1 MNQFLARLFL
11 FQMSYMKHLF
21 LSLLLGLTL
30 FAEAQTNVS
39 GGIYSNTTWTLA
51 NSPYIVTDDIVVFPG
66 KTLTI
71 EPGVDVQFVSDVT
84 FNTNNMIYLEIRGS
98 LVANG
103 TAADKIT
110 FRSTTNATRNDWYGI
125 NVKSSQGGT
134 FQVSNIDLKNSFNG
148 LMADSNLGNST
159 FVFDN
164 CVFEKNV
171 YAVQM
176 NAQLVYNNCKFI
188 DNSIGQAVQYV
199 SGSLTAT
206 NCEFLNN
213 FCGFTMV
220 NGSINLTNC
229 LFEGNENG
237 FINSSGSMS
246 NCIFRN
252 NTYGIGQ
259 GGSVNMSNCT
269 FENNDIGAQSLSFST
284 ISNCAFLENGKALEI
299 GDNCSLTGN
308 DISNNQSGVTVVANS
323 MQTLSF
329 QGNTIC
335 QNTVYNLEN
344 QTDKNFQVN
353 DICFCSTDSTEIEN
367 KIFDG
372 YDDITKGLV
381 NYSIYD
387 DSCDQV
393 LVSVIKVDLGGSTAS
408 LTEETLPTLVFDME
422 SKQLM
427 LTNVSGELTL
437 SVYNTMG
444 QRVKQIA
451 VNESNQV
458 ITLDL
463 PAGMFL
469 ATFDGQP
476 SSEPYK
482 FLIP

>member
-1 MNQFLARLFL
+1 MNK
-11 FQMSYMKHLF
+11 MKYVILPV
-21 LSLLLGLTL
+21 LLG
-30 FAEAQTNVS
+30 FAFWAKAQTNVS
-39 GGIYSNTTWTLA
+39 GGIFTNTTWTLS
-51 NSPYIVTDDIVVFPG
+51 NSPYIVTGNIVIFPG

-71 EPGVDVQFVSDVT
+71 EPGVDVQFVSDST
-84 FNTNNMIYLEIRGS
+84 GITTNMIYLEVRGT

-103 TAADKIT
+103 TSSAKIR
-110 FRSTTNATRNDWYGI
+110 FRSTTNASRNDWYGL

-134 FQVSNIDLKNSFNG
+134 FQVSNIDLKNSMYG

-199 SGSLTAT
+199 SGSMTAT

-220 NGSINLTNC
+220 NGPINLTNC

-237 FINSSGSMS
+237 FIASNGSLS
-246 NCIFRN
+246 NCTFRN
-252 NTYGIGQ
+252 NIHGIGQ

-269 FENNDIGAQSLSFST
+269 FENNGIGAQSLSFST
-284 ISNCAFLENGKALEI
+284 ISNCVFLENGKALEI

-308 DISNNQSGVTVVANS
+308 DISNNQSGVTVVASS

-329 QGNTIC
+329 QGNTVC
-335 QNTVYNLEN
+335 GNLVYNLEN

-353 DICFCSTDSTEIEN
+353 DICFCTTDSTEIEN

-408 LTEETLPTLVFDME
+408 LTEATFPTLVFDME

-427 LTNVSGELTL
+427 LTNVSGELSL

-476 SSEPYK
+476 SSESYK